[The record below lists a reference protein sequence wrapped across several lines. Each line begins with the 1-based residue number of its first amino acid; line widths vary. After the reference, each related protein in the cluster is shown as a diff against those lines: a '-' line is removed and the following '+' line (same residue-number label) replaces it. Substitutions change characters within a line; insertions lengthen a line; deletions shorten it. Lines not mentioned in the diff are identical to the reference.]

1 MFKATLKNPSRGLS
15 LMLTYE
21 SFLHRRLTWL
31 CFFFLLFL
39 SLWRK
44 GGVCVCVSS
53 NLSLF
58 LCLANRMTVSEMSK
72 YVPAGSYSL
81 NKTWVNL
88 S

>member
-1 MFKATLKNPSRGLS
+1 MFRATLKNPSRGLS

-31 CFFFLLFL
+31 WVFFLLFL

-44 GGVCVCVSS
+44 GGGVCVSS